1 VSLWGYRSTPDL
13 LTLVLDPVLTQNGR
27 YQSDLLNYT
36 TKHTFQK
43 TAELLVTSGL
53 KRSMQTM
60 IVGYPWLRKRL
71 EEAGTPVMV
80 LPQLQE
86 VSGIVR
92 SSVPRTVLIPFAVQR
107 RPLRH
112 RFSAYFTLLESNLLT
127 GLRNRP
133 MFFVFSPAKSSQQ
146 TPNFQDLIFRSSR
159 QIGVRR
165 RVSILLGSQPSKSGH
180 GGYAVGCATDRRA
193 KSSSLPMKIF
203 CIISPME

>member
-1 VSLWGYRSTPDL
+1 MVKPTQKRVYFTRHAQAEHNVTNNWKI
-13 LTLVLDPVLTQNGR
+13 LDPVLTQNGR

-86 VSGIVR
+86 CNGDRCDIGSPCEELTADPEFSG
-92 SSVPRTVLIPFAVQR
+92 LD
-107 RPLRH
+107 
-112 RFSAYFTLLESNLLT
+112 FSLLT
-127 GLRNRP
+127 PDWRSKKG
-133 MFFVFSPAKSSQQ
+133 FYSPRVPALKE
-146 TPNFQDLIFRSSR
+146 RAR
-159 QIGVRR
+159 WVRR
-165 RVSILLGSQPSKSGH
+165 WLR
-180 GGYAVGCATDRRA
+180 DRPE
-193 KSSSLPMKIF
+193 SEIVVLPMKIF